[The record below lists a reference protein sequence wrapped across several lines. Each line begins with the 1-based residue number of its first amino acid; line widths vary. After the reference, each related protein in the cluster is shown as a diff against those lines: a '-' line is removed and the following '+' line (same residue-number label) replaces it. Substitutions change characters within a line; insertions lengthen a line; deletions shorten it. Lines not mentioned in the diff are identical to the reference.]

1 MKTGVKV
8 MDAMTKSPII
18 VNSNLSIKDCCK
30 IMLKESVGG
39 VIVKDKNGIGIITE
53 KDIIEKVVAKNLDP
67 EKTTAKK
74 IMTKNM
80 VIISPEKDIYDAIIK
95 MRDKDVR
102 RLPVI
107 HDGELIGLL
116 TEKDILKIE
125 PSLFDLLV
133 ERYEIREED
142 KKPIKNRY

>member
-18 VNSNLSIKDCCK
+18 VNSSISIKECCK
-30 IMLKESVGG
+30 IMLKEGVGG
-39 VIVKDKNGIGIITE
+39 IIVKDKNGIGIITE

-67 EKTTAKK
+67 EKTTAKR

-80 VIISPEKDIYDAIIK
+80 VIISPDKDIYDAIIK

-107 HDGELIGLL
+107 YNGELVGLL

-125 PSLFDLLV
+125 PSLFDLLI
-133 ERYEIREED
+133 ERYEIREQD

>member
-1 MKTGVKV
+1 
-8 MDAMTKSPII
+8 
-18 VNSNLSIKDCCK
+18 
-30 IMLKESVGG
+30 
-39 VIVKDKNGIGIITE
+39 
-53 KDIIEKVVAKNLDP
+53 
-67 EKTTAKK
+67 
-74 IMTKNM
+74 M